1 MEDELSQGRRGLEE
15 AVKLG
20 KEVRQ
25 GLDSQRVESE
35 RRLSETAHFL
45 EVRLKAIQDEAADHY
60 AEVRDMLDM
69 LSRER
74 EQGKP

>member
-1 MEDELSQGRRGLEE
+1 MSSKGAGFEE

-60 AEVRDMLDM
+60 AEVRDMLEV

-74 EQGKP
+74 EEGKP